1 MRGGPRRSLST
12 FAGLALVV
20 ALTGCSNG
28 TWRLW
33 EGTSTS
39 ATPTSSTATAA
50 PPRERTIE
58 YTPPTTPSAKTAH
71 PAAAVDAEAAV
82 PQVRPDVAERP
93 AVDVRFRP
101 GQLSLARAD
110 QKSLDSLVRWLRA
123 NPAATITIE
132 GHTDD
137 LGPREVN
144 LVTAE
149 KRAGAVKS
157 YLMTAGIDA
166 RRIAIAP
173 VGPDRPLC
181 MEKTD
186 ACRAK
191 NRRAHIL
198 VSQP

>member
-1 MRGGPRRSLST
+1 MRGGRSLST

-28 TWRLW
+28 TWRFW
-33 EGTSTS
+33 EETSTS
-39 ATPTSSTATAA
+39 ATPTLSTTTAA

-58 YTPPTTPSAKTAH
+58 YTPPTAPSTSTAH

-82 PQVRPDVAERP
+82 PQVRPDIGERP
-93 AVDVRFRP
+93 TVDVMFRP
-101 GQLSLARAD
+101 GQLTLARSD
-110 QKSLDSLVRWLRA
+110 QKSLAGLVRWLKT
-123 NPAATITIE
+123 NPTASVTIE

-137 LGPREVN
+137 LGPRDVN
-144 LVTAE
+144 LTTAE
-149 KRAGAVKS
+149 KRATAIKNH
-157 YLMTAGIDA
+157 LIAAGIDGH
-166 RRIAIAP
+166 RITIAP

-181 MEKTD
+181 VEKTD

-191 NRRAHIL
+191 NRRAHIV